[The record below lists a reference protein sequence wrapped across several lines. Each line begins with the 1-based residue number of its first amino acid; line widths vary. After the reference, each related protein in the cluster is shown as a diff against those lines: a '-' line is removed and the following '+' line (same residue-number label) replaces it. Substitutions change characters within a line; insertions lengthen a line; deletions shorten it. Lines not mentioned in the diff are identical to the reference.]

1 MRPPGERLGQRRV
14 AATILHMHAVPGRRD
29 VNGETHAEAQLRAR
43 MRVRLRVRVGAT
55 VAHLLPKGQLVPA
68 DVLPRPKV
76 PKLLGCLHQDS
87 GPVNP
92 ENRPGAS

>member
-1 MRPPGERLGQRRV
+1 
-14 AATILHMHAVPGRRD
+14 
-29 VNGETHAEAQLRAR
+29 
-43 MRVRLRVRVGAT
+43 MRVRLRVRVGAM